1 MSFYLGTILS
11 AIFLFQRMKKEKAS
25 LAVYFILFFWKKKMK
40 MYLLCANVKSYHLCC
55 ENNYLDPAQY
65 RLISR
70 AATAGGKVGVFA
82 VRPCEFL
89 PLDNG

>member
-1 MSFYLGTILS
+1 M
-11 AIFLFQRMKKEKAS
+11 AIFFHFKEKKEKNS
-25 LAVYFILFFWKKKMK
+25 LPGSFFYFFFGKKNME
-40 MYLLCANVKSYHLCC
+40 MYCANVKSYHLCC

>member
-1 MSFYLGTILS
+1 
-11 AIFLFQRMKKEKAS
+11 MKIYGYGAKVE
-25 LAVYFILFFWKKKMK
+25 
-40 MYLLCANVKSYHLCC
+40 SYHLCC
-55 ENNYLDPAQY
+55 EPNYLDPAQY

>member
-1 MSFYLGTILS
+1 
-11 AIFLFQRMKKEKAS
+11 
-25 LAVYFILFFWKKKMK
+25 
-40 MYLLCANVKSYHLCC
+40 MYCANVKSYHLCC